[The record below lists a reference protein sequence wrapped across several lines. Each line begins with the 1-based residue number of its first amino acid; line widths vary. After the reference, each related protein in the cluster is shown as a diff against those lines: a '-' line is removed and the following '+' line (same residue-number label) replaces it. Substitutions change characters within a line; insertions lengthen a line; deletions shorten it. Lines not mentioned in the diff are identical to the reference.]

1 MNFKYLVDFDLEAIP
16 ISQSDVLIVGAGI
29 AGLTVAVTVAD
40 SLKVQ
45 VLAKSTTKQTSTWRA
60 QGGIA
65 VSLAP
70 YDSPELHYKD
80 TMAAGG
86 GICDPVAVKVLVEEA
101 AESVSMLLELG
112 TEFDKTGDRLQFGRE
127 GGHSVSRVIHAGD
140 STGATVAASLVKA
153 ASGYENITLEADTFV
168 LDLLEQE
175 GKCFGVL
182 VYDYASDGL
191 KAYFAPAVVLAAGGM
206 GQIYDVTTNPVVAT
220 GDGLAMAERRQVK
233 QGGLEFVQFH
243 PTALNVKENPR
254 FLISEAVR
262 GEGAFLVDKAGR
274 RFMPDKHPLAELAPR
289 DIVSRA
295 VVETMHADHAD
306 HVYLDARHISA
317 DRLKQRFPSIWKYC
331 QEVGFDISKDLV
343 PVGPAAHYLIGGIV
357 TDLQGQTSLDGLYAS
372 GEVASTGVHGANRLA
387 SNSLL
392 EGLVFSRRL
401 GALLLDK
408 IKPKSE
414 INLKKSVKVEL
425 NRPRGGSLREERESL
440 RKMMGA
446 KAGALRTVEGL
457 EEAAKILQDTSH
469 FLDYEYDNP
478 LDWETVNMI
487 TLAKLIVSGA
497 LERQDSLGVHVVG
510 N

>member
-1 MNFKYLVDFDLEAIP
+1 MDFKYLVDFNLEDIP

-40 SLKVQ
+40 RLNVQ
-45 VLAKSTTKQTSTWRA
+45 VLAKSATKQTSTWRA

-80 TMAAGG
+80 TMSAGG
-86 GICDPVAVKVLVEEA
+86 GICNPEAVRVLVEEA

-112 TEFDKTGDRLQFGRE
+112 TEFDKTGDTMQFGRE
-127 GGHSVSRVIHAGD
+127 GGHTVSRVIHAGD
-140 STGATVAASLVKA
+140 STGATVATSLVKA
-153 ASGYENITLEADTFV
+153 ARGYENISLASDTFV
-168 LDLLEQE
+168 LDLLEQD
-175 GKCFGVL
+175 GKCLGIL
-182 VYDYASDGL
+182 AYDNNSKQL
-191 KAYFAPAVVLAAGGM
+191 KAYMAPAVVLAAGGM
-206 GQIYDVTTNPVVAT
+206 GQIYDITTNPVVAT

-243 PTALNVKENPR
+243 PTALNVEENPR

-262 GEGAFLVDKAGR
+262 GEGAFLVDSDGR
-274 RFMPDKHPLAELAPR
+274 RFMPDKHPLADLAPR
-289 DIVSRA
+289 DIVSRG
-295 VVETMHADHAD
+295 VVETMRADKTD

-317 DRLKQRFPSIWKYC
+317 QKLKLRFPSIWERC
-331 QEVGFDISKDLV
+331 QEAGFDISKDLV

-357 TDLQGQTSLDGLYAS
+357 TDLRGQTSLSGLYAS

-408 IKPKSE
+408 IKPGSDITLKK
-414 INLKKSVKVEL
+414 NLKVKS
-425 NRPRGGSLREERESL
+425 NRRRGGSLSEVRQSL
-440 RKMMGA
+440 RHMMGA
-446 KAGALRTVEGL
+446 KAGALRTFEGL
-457 EEAAKILQDTSH
+457 EEAAKILQDTSY
-469 FLDYEYDNP
+469 LLEYEYDNP
-478 LDWETVNMI
+478 FDWETVNMI

-497 LERQDSLGVHVVG
+497 LKRQESLGVHVVG
-510 N
+510 I